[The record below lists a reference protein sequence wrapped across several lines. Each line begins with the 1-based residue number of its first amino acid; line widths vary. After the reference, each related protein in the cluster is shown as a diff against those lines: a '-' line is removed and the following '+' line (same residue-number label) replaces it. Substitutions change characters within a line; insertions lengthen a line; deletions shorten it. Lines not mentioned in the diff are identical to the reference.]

1 MLASDGEAEGGKV
14 LPELFPAQRWRELA
28 VALGL
33 TKRQAQVARLI
44 CRGLGNKEIAQQL
57 GRSESVVRQHS
68 DGLFKRLR
76 VGNRVG
82 VVVRLVLAD
91 RRF

>member
-1 MLASDGEAEGGKV
+1 MSVDGEANQHDP
-14 LPELFPAQRWRELA
+14 LPELFPAQRWKELA
-28 VALGL
+28 AALGL
-33 TKRQAQVARLI
+33 TKRQVQVARLI
-44 CRGLGNKEIAQQL
+44 CRGLGNKEIARQL

-68 DGLFKRLR
+68 DGLYKRLR